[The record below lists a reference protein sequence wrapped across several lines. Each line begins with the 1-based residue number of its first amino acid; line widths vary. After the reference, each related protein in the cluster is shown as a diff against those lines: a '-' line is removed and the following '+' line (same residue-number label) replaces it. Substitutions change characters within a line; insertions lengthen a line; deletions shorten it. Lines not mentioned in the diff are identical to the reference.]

1 MHEAQ
6 TLLQSLSFPLRLAMV
21 FVIAYRFLAWRW
33 HLTLTTI
40 LFHLWW
46 WEMRRLMTYT
56 EP

>member
-1 MHEAQ
+1 MHEAT